1 MPCNSYVSHYNPLPV
16 IQSLTQHSDGG
27 GGGLRAV
34 VVGQSQS
41 QSILA
46 GVGADRARNVQ
57 SRLRTVCGQL
67 DPVRRLQN
75 TAVHPP
81 LDLTDGQ
88 GSGQTGGQG
97 T

>member
-1 MPCNSYVSHYNPLPV
+1 MAE
-16 IQSLTQHSDGG
+16 SLTEHGDGG
-27 GGGLRAV
+27 GGGVRAV
-34 VVGQSQS
+34 VVGQS

-46 GVGADRARNVQ
+46 GVGADRERNVQ

-81 LDLTDGQ
+81 LDLTGWA
-88 GSGQTGGQG
+88 GRGQTGEQG